1 MVTACSGSALLGRS
15 SNAFGWPAKLIPLYT
30 PQIMRDAHRARER
43 VYGLPRWPQTEYLFS
58 RYRTNILFSGQVVR
72 VTIMTDNLQESISNK
87 SGYSEPAGSCTISGE

>member
-15 SNAFGWPAKLIPLYT
+15 SNAFGRPAKLIPLHK

-43 VYGLPRWPQTEYLFS
+43 VYGLPRLPQTEYLFS

-87 SGYSEPAGSCTISGE
+87 SGYSPAGSCTISGE